1 MNKTRMKFAMLT
13 MMFISGIFFYESYL
27 QTFKLDVFPWGN
39 SNNDGL
45 YLLII
50 PYILLPSLLI
60 LLSLKWLILR
70 KSTIANYFK
79 SSAYIYF
86 VLVLVIFQFA
96 AFGFHLGNLL
106 LGIFAGIMGVIEL
119 IAMFNQRNKFDSV

>member
-1 MNKTRMKFAMLT
+1 M
-13 MMFISGIFFYESYL
+13 
-27 QTFKLDVFPWGN
+27 Q
-39 SNNDGL
+39 
-45 YLLII
+45 
-50 PYILLPSLLI
+50 LLI

-96 AFGFHLGNLL
+96 DFGFHLGNLL

-119 IAMFNQRNKFDSV
+119 IAMFNQRNKFFEQQLAVGLQYRHYKYSFQCKLDSAKFRIGSASFHYHYQWRKSCLLSQFNC